1 MGKDKGKG
9 PLTNKEIARSTLPR
23 DIKKLILNTYK
34 WLPLIDYLN
43 SIKAKP
49 ENVFN
54 LVKQSF
60 GAKNKPKTDDYN
72 LVRRAWTLFVVHGIY
87 NKSGVPEKEKKT
99 VKISNQISY
108 FVESEAYQRTYD
120 LMHPVKTY
128 NKKLK
133 KYEWNVPVVYDP
145 KLKKYKKIS
154 EYKKKSQDTHVRACR
169 KLWDSAKGKL
179 LRKELENK
187 KGKIPI
193 YYKHQLNAIFE
204 I

>member
-1 MGKDKGKG
+1 MGKEKWATLIKYLDS
-9 PLTNKEIARSTLPR
+9 TN
-23 DIKKLILNTYK
+23 
-34 WLPLIDYLN
+34 
-43 SIKAKP
+43 AKP
-49 ENVFN
+49 ESVLN

-60 GAKNKPKTDDYN
+60 GVKNKPKTDDYN
-72 LVRRAWTLFVVHGIY
+72 QMRRAWTLFVVHGIY

-108 FVESEAYQRTYD
+108 FVESKAFQMTYD
-120 LMHPVKTY
+120 LMHPITIY
-128 NKKLK
+128 NEKLK
-133 KYEWNVPVVYDP
+133 KKEWNTAEES
-145 KLKKYKKIS
+145 L
-154 EYKKKSQDTHVRACR
+154 YKKKSQDSHVRACR

-179 LRKELENK
+179 LRKELKNK